1 MRLATRA
8 RLYLA
13 PLIFGFLVFN
23 YVYLLSWLLRNY
35 QTYNDEATR
44 LENSLST
51 GITFY
56 HLDKSTNKPT
66 SVEIIAE
73 ADPESAIAVRA
84 TYLRN
89 HMFHPMSYRFFSLL
103 MYSFLVVQVT
113 EEQFLRDNLVI
124 ATLTTVA
131 SSLIIFLEGGLLP
144 MNIFAFW
151 SKGLFDFAIFFQAC
165 LAIYEYATDKINDFV
180 NKKLEFSIELA
191 QLFSEV
197 SRQHDLARRLP
208 DRYFCQIT
216 LDVMRFPTAV
226 EVTWIDT
233 NNQQHKSRHHFD
245 RIALQ
250 TWLKDH
256 ATNPASNIDLRDHS
270 ILYSIEANEALWQEI
285 IAAMRTLADER
296 HHALVLYNPNQYV
309 FTPTAAP
316 EPTA

>member
-44 LENSLST
+44 LENPLST

-151 SKGLFDFAIFFQAC
+151 SKGLFDFAIFFRLVWPFMNTQQIKSTI
-165 LAIYEYATDKINDFV
+165 LLIRNLNF
-180 NKKLEFSIELA
+180 
-191 QLFSEV
+191 QLNWLNYSARSV
-197 SRQHDLARRLP
+197 ASTIWHDVYQTVTSARSLMMLCAFQP
-208 DRYFCQIT
+208 Q
-216 LDVMRFPTAV
+216 
-226 EVTWIDT
+226 W
-233 NNQQHKSRHHFD
+233 K
-245 RIALQ
+245 
-250 TWLKDH
+250 
-256 ATNPASNIDLRDHS
+256 
-270 ILYSIEANEALWQEI
+270 
-285 IAAMRTLADER
+285 
-296 HHALVLYNPNQYV
+296 
-309 FTPTAAP
+309 
-316 EPTA
+316 